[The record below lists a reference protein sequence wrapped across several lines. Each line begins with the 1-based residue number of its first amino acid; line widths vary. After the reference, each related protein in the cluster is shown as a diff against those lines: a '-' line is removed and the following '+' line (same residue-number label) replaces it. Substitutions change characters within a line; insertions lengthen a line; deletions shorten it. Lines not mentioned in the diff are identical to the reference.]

1 MKNNRLNMHKPT
13 KMAVLQNQNPRISLK
28 NLLVLPLIHIFLVFG
43 LNANSYAI
51 QEKVSMSN
59 VLANMSETA
68 NPKELGAQKIEVAF
82 NQEDRQQLRDEMRQQ
97 WGANGDA
104 ANQKA
109 WKQMGTEDRERMRRD
124 MIQTAP
130 VDVQQTANQVRR

>member
-28 NLLVLPLIHIFLVFG
+28 NMVILPLINVFLVFG